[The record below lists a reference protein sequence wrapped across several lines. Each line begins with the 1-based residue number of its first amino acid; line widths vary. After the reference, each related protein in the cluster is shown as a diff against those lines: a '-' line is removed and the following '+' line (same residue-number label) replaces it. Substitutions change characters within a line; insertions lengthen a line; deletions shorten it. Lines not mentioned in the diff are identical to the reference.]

1 MTYIEKEKKL
11 IMQTYNRNKL
21 LIAKG
26 KGSILYDNEGNS
38 YLDLVGSIATCSV
51 GYANPEVNAAIKEQ
65 ADRIITTTNLFY
77 TEPQIELAEKLNQI
91 TKLDQSFFTNSGAEA
106 NETAI
111 KLARKHTKKKGI
123 ISTIGGFHGRTLG
136 ALSATGKPRY
146 TEPFKPLIQGFS
158 HIPFGNADALKRE
171 ITNDTA
177 AFIVEPIQGES
188 GIIVPEH
195 DYLNKVREIC
205 DQKDILLIL
214 DEVQTGNGRT
224 GKYFCYQHNKILPDI
239 LTTAK
244 GLANGIPIGATLA
257 KCEVANSFEKGD
269 HASTFGGNPLACQAA
284 LTTINYIEKNNL
296 MENAE
301 KNGKNAMRLLQELNK
316 VQEVRGKGLMIGA
329 QIEEDAS
336 IIVEK
341 CLEKKLIVNKCAD
354 NVLRML
360 PALTITED
368 ELKKGINILG
378 EALK

>member
-1 MTYIEKEKKL
+1 MTYLEKEKKS

-38 YLDLVGSIATCSV
+38 YLDLLGSIATCSV
-51 GYANPEVNAAIKEQ
+51 GYANPEVNAAIKTQ
-65 ADRIITTTNLFY
+65 ADKIITTTNLFY
-77 TEPQIELAEKLNQI
+77 TEPQIELAEKLSQI
-91 TKLDQSFFTNSGAEA
+91 TQLDKSFFTNSGAEA

-136 ALSATGKPRY
+136 ALSATGKPKY
-146 TEPFKPLIQGFS
+146 TESFKPLIPGFS
-158 HIPFGNADALKRE
+158 HIPFGDAEALKKE

-188 GIIVPEH
+188 GIIVPEP

-205 DQKDILLIL
+205 DQKNVLLIL

-224 GKYFCYQHNKILPDI
+224 GEYFCYQHNKILPDI

-257 KCEVANSFEKGD
+257 KCEVADSFERGD
-269 HASTFGGNPLACQAA
+269 HASTFGGNPLACQTA
-284 LTTINYIEKNNL
+284 LATINYIEKNNL

-301 KNGKNAMRLLQELNK
+301 KNGKTAMKLLQELNK
-316 VQEVRGKGLMIGA
+316 VQEVRGKGLMIGI
-329 QIEEDAS
+329 QIDDNAA

-341 CLEKKLIVNKCAD
+341 CLEKKLIINKCTD
-354 NVLRML
+354 NVLRIL